1 MKEIKMVDLNSQ
13 HAKII
18 DEINASIEEVVKSS
32 SFIRGEHV
40 SKFQSALSEYLD
52 VPFVI
57 PCGNGTDALQVAF
70 MALNLQPGDEV
81 ITTTFT
87 FISTVEVIRLLGLKP
102 VLCDVDPNTFNL
114 DTAKLKKLITS
125 RSMAILPVHLFGQ
138 CADMSEINRLAME
151 HGLFVI
157 EDAAQ
162 SLGTWFI
169 FPDGRKKRAG
179 TLGTIGCTS
188 FFPSKNL
195 GAWGDGGAIFTENKA
210 YADKMS
216 AIVNHGMVKK
226 YYYELIGLNSR
237 LDTLQAAI
245 LLVKLKYL
253 DDYLAA
259 RKKAA
264 SFYDAHLQGHPL
276 IQIPERSH
284 WTDHTFHQYT
294 IKVSNG
300 RRNELKEYLRIK
312 NIPSMIYYP
321 SPFHTQK
328 AYLEL
333 GYVEGDFPVTED
345 LCKCVLSLP
354 MHTELDEAQLSYIC
368 NTINEF
374 S

>member
-253 DDYLAA
+253 DDYLVA